1 MFPTGFVGIKMLNH
15 TPENIFT
22 GGEPKENKPL

>member
-22 GGEPKENKPL
+22 GEPKENKPL